1 MKKLLTFLAA
11 CVCGMCLCRAEETAM
26 VVETTDG
33 ATTVYEIS
41 TLRALSFCDEVPD
54 AQSTGKTARRIY
66 FLEMSTTE
74 LDNVQVQVS
83 VFPNPVCG
91 VLRVLGV
98 EPNADYRVIDL
109 SGRVVLSGTGCD
121 IDVATLP
128 ESTYVLQMADVLV
141 KFIKK

>member
-1 MKKLLTFLAA
+1 MKRLLTFFAA
-11 CVCGMCLCRAEETAM
+11 CVCGVCLCRAEEPTM

-33 ATTVYEIS
+33 TTTVYEIS
-41 TLRALSFCDEVPD
+41 ALRALSFCGEAPD

-91 VLRVLGV
+91 VLRVKGV
-98 EPNADYRVIDL
+98 EPNAAYRVIDL
-109 SGRVVLSGTGCD
+109 SGKVVLSGTGCD

-128 ESTYVLQMADVLV
+128 ESTYVLQVADVLV

>member
-1 MKKLLTFLAA
+1 MKRLLTFFAA
-11 CVCGMCLCRAEETAM
+11 CVCGVCLCRAEEPTM

-33 ATTVYEIS
+33 TTTVYEIS
-41 TLRALSFCDEVPD
+41 ALRALSFCGEAPD

-66 FLEMSTTE
+66 FLGTDKSD
-74 LDNVQVQVS
+74 LDNVQVQVN

-98 EPNADYRVIDL
+98 EPHAAYRVIDL

-128 ESTYVLQMADVLV
+128 ESTYVLQVADVLV

>member
-1 MKKLLTFLAA
+1 MKRLLTFFAA
-11 CVCGMCLCRAEETAM
+11 CVCSVCLCRAEEPTM

-33 ATTVYEIS
+33 TTTVYEIS
-41 TLRALSFCDEVPD
+41 ALRALSFCGEAPD

-91 VLRVLGV
+91 VLRVKGV
-98 EPNADYRVIDL
+98 EPNAAYRVIDL

-128 ESTYVLQMADVLV
+128 ESTYVLQVADVLV